1 MSKVSDEDQSRILKA
16 RDIVFNKLQKEIVLP
31 QDYENLCHL
40 AIVELTEGDPKWK
53 EVTEPYR
60 THNIPHYHAI
70 YKCFSNKLN
79 KHLNKVNKKIRER
92 LGAAND
98 RTDSEQEQDQ
108 EEDLMDSQPA
118 EQVQPS
124 EGEKH
129 PDDSGPA
136 TTSTTKQPATIDPE
150 AFLLEP
156 KNRKQ
161 GLILVGDEAYRCT
174 SDGIVDQKL
183 LWIRDAYKMRKRYL
197 KEARKV
203 EESLNVLCNEM
214 QSYICGFDVFT
225 ESDLTE

>member
-1 MSKVSDEDQSRILKA
+1 MSKVSDEDQSRILKV

-60 THNIPHYHAI
+60 THNIPHYHAV

-92 LGAAND
+92 LGAVHD
-98 RTDSEQEQDQ
+98 RTDSEHEQDQ
-108 EEDLMDSQPA
+108 EEDMMDSQPA

-129 PDDSGPA
+129 PDDTVP
-136 TTSTTKQPATIDPE
+136 TTTPTAK
-150 AFLLEP
+150 
-156 KNRKQ
+156 
-161 GLILVGDEAYRCT
+161 
-174 SDGIVDQKL
+174 
-183 LWIRDAYKMRKRYL
+183 
-197 KEARKV
+197 
-203 EESLNVLCNEM
+203 
-214 QSYICGFDVFT
+214 
-225 ESDLTE
+225 